1 VLCVL
6 INLQDNKSSILIN
19 YQKKFSHLKFNKKAT
34 MLLLLFGQMVI
45 EVVFI
50 LMKDFSANKF
60 LKINEMNC
68 ILNRQILIHI
78 YQYLFN
84 YNYDDKNSITN
95 ISRITKIDLGTT
107 TYLINNTVLSLSI
120 STFLLSPF

>member
-19 YQKKFSHLKFNKKAT
+19 YLKKFSHLKFNKKAT

-50 LMKDFSANKF
+50 LMKDFLANKF

>member
-1 VLCVL
+1 VPYVL
-6 INLQDNKSSILIN
+6 INLQDNKYSISTN
-19 YQKKFSHLKFNKKAT
+19 YQKKFFHLKFNKRVI
-34 MLLLLFGQMVI
+34 MRLLLFGQMVI